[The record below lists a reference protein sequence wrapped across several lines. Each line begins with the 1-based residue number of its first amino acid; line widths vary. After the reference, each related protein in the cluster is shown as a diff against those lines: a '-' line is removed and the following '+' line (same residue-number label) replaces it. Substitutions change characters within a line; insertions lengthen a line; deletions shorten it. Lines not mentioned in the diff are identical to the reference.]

1 MSQISFVYNSDIR
14 NNGTATLAFN
24 SCKHQLGWGD
34 KVDRWRPDGK
44 IPERELYIYV
54 DDGRD
59 DIKWE
64 CPGPS
69 AYWAVDTHL
78 GYDYRLWKA
87 KQFDKVYCAQLEG
100 VRKMRADGI
109 KNVSWLPLACNPMA
123 HPNLKEMMAHPNKEQ
138 HTKGQ
143 SLSKQYDIGFVGFI
157 NQGAGEG
164 SNNRTEWLDYAF
176 SKFNNHWFAF
186 NRFFEDMAVV
196 YIRSRLGY
204 NISIRNDLNMR
215 FFEILS
221 TGTSLLTNTTVEGIV
236 ELGFVEGEHFLGYDS
251 KESLLEKGLWA
262 LCNPTEREKI
272 ANNGME
278 YARKFHTYDLRIQ
291 KILDDFGVKKQDN

>member
-34 KVDRWRPDGK
+34 KVDRWRPDGEL
-44 IPERELYIYV
+44 PERELYIYV

-59 DIKWE
+59 DIDWV
-64 CPGPS
+64 CPKPN
-69 AYWAVDTHL
+69 AYWAIDTHL

-87 KQFDKVYCAQLEG
+87 KQFDHVYCAQLEG
-100 VRKMRADGI
+100 CRKMREDGI
-109 KNVSWLPLACNPMA
+109 KNVSWLPLGLNTMA
-123 HPNLKEMMAHPNKEQ
+123 HPNLAEMMSHPNKDK

-157 NQGAGEG
+157 NQGAGKG
-164 SNNRTEWLDYAF
+164 SNNRVEWLNYIYN
-176 SKFNNHWFAF
+176 KFPKSWFAY
-186 NRFFEDMAVV
+186 NRFFEDMAVI

-221 TGTSLLTNTTVEGIV
+221 TGTCLLTNTNVEGIT
-236 ELGFVEGEHFLGYDS
+236 ELGFIDGEHFLGYEG
-251 KESLLEKGLWA
+251 KESLHMAANWA
-262 LCNPTEREKI
+262 LKNPEERERI
-272 ANNGME
+272 AANGME
-278 YARKFHTYDLRIQ
+278 YAREIHTYDKRIS
-291 KILDDFGVKKQDN
+291 KILDDAKVKKLV